1 MSKNRLENICRICW
15 NIEYEGRICR
25 NCREPFLEMADLN
38 VENYDYFM
46 ECLNCD
52 LHGFPCLNCAEII
65 FKGTLGKDCNE
76 FSIVEI
82 LEILY
87 HKINNSD
94 DNKEVDNNKEVD
106 DNLMN
111 EEVIKIIEN
120 YLDEIVTEEEG
131 RNEELGK
138 KDKVKLYKRSYCCL
152 M

>member
-1 MSKNRLENICRICW
+1 MSKNICRICW

-52 LHGFPCLNCAEII
+52 LHGFPCLNCAGII
-65 FKGTLGKDCNE
+65 FNGTLGKDCNE

-82 LEILY
+82 LEILD
-87 HKINNSD
+87 HKINNSID
-94 DNKEVDNNKEVD
+94 ELMFDENLTSSGE
-106 DNLMN
+106 NLMD

-120 YLDEIVTEEEG
+120 YLDEIVTEEDG

-138 KDKVKLYKRSYCCL
+138 EDKVKLYKRSYCCL